1 MAIKSKPMTNAIEY
15 IDNQMRAQNGD
26 VGIIAWRF
34 LIGCRILECMEDM
47 EKAPPRG
54 TDIQVLA
61 ANQDSHIIRL
71 GDYKIHIAHEPNGES
86 T

>member
-1 MAIKSKPMTNAIEY
+1 MATESKPMTNAIEY

-47 EKAPPRG
+47 
-54 TDIQVLA
+54 
-61 ANQDSHIIRL
+61 
-71 GDYKIHIAHEPNGES
+71 
-86 T
+86 